1 MHPYLTKLQRVV
13 SRLATVDQTE
23 VCPLSRGIMSQP
35 LSVPLQPGIR
45 FFRPPIPAWSTTFL
59 TVRLPAVQ
67 RWRPYG
73 LTTFP
78 ACHTTDVGS
87 AYPPVVL

>member
-13 SRLATVDQTE
+13 SRLAAVDQTE

-45 FFRPPIPAWSTTFL
+45 FFRPPYPHDQQRSLRSVCQPYSAGDHTGLPRSRHVTRL
-59 TVRLPAVQ
+59 T
-67 RWRPYG
+67 
-73 LTTFP
+73 
-78 ACHTTDVGS
+78 
-87 AYPPVVL
+87 